1 MTRPMSGWEGSY
13 GAARFYMVHF
23 RSRAKE
29 LLRFGVA
36 WHYQS
41 PAGATLIAQDD
52 SDIWT
57 LHVVLQDTAEVTSI
71 DAKQLLYDA
80 LGCEFPV
87 EILQANPVAAH
98 LVVAAG
104 YGRGRVWM
112 AGIRSTSSYPPVA
125 TA

>member
-87 EILQANPVAAH
+87 
-98 LVVAAG
+98 
-104 YGRGRVWM
+104 
-112 AGIRSTSSYPPVA
+112 
-125 TA
+125 